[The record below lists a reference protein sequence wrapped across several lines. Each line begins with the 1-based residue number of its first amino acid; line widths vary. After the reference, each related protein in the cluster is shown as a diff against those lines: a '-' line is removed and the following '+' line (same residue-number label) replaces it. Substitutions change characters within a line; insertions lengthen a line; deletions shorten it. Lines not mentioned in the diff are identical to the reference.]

1 MRREDALNRY
11 SPDFLLLAGCTS
23 DNRPSSNSSDTS
35 TTGCGRGS
43 RIVQEELAVE
53 IEKMEFYTYVLRL
66 NNKKDMDMLQ
76 REQQLEQEQHQQRRH
91 ATASKMTE
99 LTTLT
104 TTSPSTPTRHNKRP
118 RRMPPPR
125 LAFYLDEH
133 NASYLLDSH
142 IHPHRLDVSPSSSST
157 DNTGTEQ
164 TIHLL
169 KAYVMY
175 NLALCHVALGSYPE
189 SLNLLRMV
197 REDGDKDLRYGRS
210 RPTRLGD
217 IMDQYQRFVEDVI
230 VANNGAPQ
238 SQLQS
243 CSNSSLHEIMDMM
256 DMENE
261 EEEEGKSATHGD
273 GDVRLPAASAA

>member
-1 MRREDALNRY
+1 M
-11 SPDFLLLAGCTS
+11 
-23 DNRPSSNSSDTS
+23 
-35 TTGCGRGS
+35 
-43 RIVQEELAVE
+43 E

-66 NNKKDMDMLQ
+66 NNTKDMDMLQ
-76 REQQLEQEQHQQRRH
+76 REQLLEEEQQQQRRH
-91 ATASKMTE
+91 ATASKMSE
-99 LTTLT
+99 LAALT
-104 TTSPSTPTRHNKRP
+104 TTTSSTPTRHIKRP

-133 NASYLLDSH
+133 NASYILDSH
-142 IHPHRLDVSPSSSST
+142 IHPHRLDVSPSSTTST
-157 DNTGTEQ
+157 DNIGIGTEQ

-197 REDGDKDLRYGRS
+197 REDGDKDPQYGRY
-210 RPTRLGD
+210 RPTQLAD

-230 VANNGAPQ
+230 VANNGVQP
-238 SQLQS
+238 SKSQS
-243 CSNSSLHEIMDMM
+243 CLNSSSDETMDMM
-256 DMENE
+256 DVENE